1 MDQKPTGAGN
11 SSFDLVD
18 EKRLFEELDLH
29 EGQVVL
35 DAGCG
40 PGHYAL
46 AASQHVTKSGKVY
59 AVDLWEE
66 GIDTLKSAAEARAIN
81 HLDARVA
88 DIAHRIPVDDDKVD
102 VVLMVAVLH
111 DLLRDQSHDAALA
124 EVKRV
129 LDPTGVFAVVE
140 FRKLRGSPGPP
151 IEVRLSPPEV
161 ENLLHPHGFSLE
173 RNVEVGLFHYLSL
186 FHLDQHM

>member
-1 MDQKPTGAGN
+1 MDHKPIGAGN

-18 EKRLFEELDLH
+18 EKRLFAELNLR
-29 EGQVVL
+29 EGQVLL

-46 AASQHVTKSGKVY
+46 AASRHVTRSGKVY
-59 AVDLWEE
+59 AMDLWEE
-66 GIDTLKSAAEARAIN
+66 GIETLRSAATARGIN

-88 DIAHRIPVDDDKVD
+88 DIAQRIPLDDDEVD

-111 DLLRDQSHDAALA
+111 DLLREQSHDAALA
-124 EVKRV
+124 EVERV

-151 IEVRLSPPEV
+151 VEVRLSPLEV
-161 ENLLHPHGFSLE
+161 EDLLRPHRFSLE
-173 RNVEVGLFHYLSL
+173 RSVEVGPFHYLSL
-186 FHLDQHM
+186 FHSDQRM